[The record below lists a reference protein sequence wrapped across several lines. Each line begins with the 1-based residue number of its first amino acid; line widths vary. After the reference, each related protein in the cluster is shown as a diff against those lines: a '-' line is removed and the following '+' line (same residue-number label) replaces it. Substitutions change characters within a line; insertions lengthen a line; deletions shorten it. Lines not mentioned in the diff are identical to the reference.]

1 MTSSLVIAGGALALA
16 GALGV
21 VLQAAQQ
28 RRAHAGLVGAAVRRR
43 NGVAV
48 GVEEAVGVGG
58 PGDGPLRAAVLAD
71 LARLAAEDL
80 GIDQRRVLQRLGQ
93 IVLQPFLEMERGLLR
108 HVGAFDHFLGAG
120 PADFDAAEQ
129 IGLRARHLEHALGL
143 EMRLGAEN
151 LRVGM
156 EAHRGAAPV
165 RRLAGVLQLALR
177 LAALE
182 HHPVELLAARDL
194 DLHAVGQRVG
204 DRDADAVQAARGL
217 VDLGVEF
224 AAGVQRA
231 HDHFERRLV
240 LELRMRID
248 RDAAAVVGDAD
259 EAVGVELDLDEGG
272 VAGQRLVHGVV
283 DHLGEQVMQRLLVGA
298 ADIHA
303 GAAAHRLEP
312 LQHLDVLGGVAGF
325 ARARGVAPARPCRR
339 RRALRLV
346 HAGEQIADG
355 CGFLRIL
362 RGFVDGLGHAFS
374 VERRGRGANQLCA
387 EYATARA
394 HRLPSP

>member
-1 MTSSLVIAGGALALA
+1 MKISEPGGLAVGAVGELAGQAEFPRRGLARNILFLAAADALLGAVDDEVEKLVGLLRIAGEPMVERVLDRVLDDALRLGGGEAVLGLALEFRLADEHRQHAAGADHDVFAGDPRRALALA

-21 VLQAAQQ
+21 VLQSAQQ

-80 GIDQRRVLQRLGQ
+80 GVDQRRVLQRLGE

-129 IGLRARHLEHALGL
+129 VGLRARHLEHALGL
-143 EMRLGAEN
+143 EMRLGSEN
-151 LRVGM
+151 LRVGV

-194 DLHAVGQRVG
+194 DLHAVGQGVG
-204 DRDADAVQAARGL
+204 DRDADAMQAARGL
-217 VDLGVEF
+217 IDLGVEF
-224 AAGVQRA
+224 AAGVQGA

-248 RDAAAVVGDAD
+248 RHAAAVVGDAD
-259 EAVGVELDLDEGG
+259 EAVGG
-272 VAGQRLVHGVV
+272 
-283 DHLGEQVMQRLLVGA
+283 
-298 ADIHA
+298 
-303 GAAAHRLEP
+303 
-312 LQHLDVLGGVAGF
+312 
-325 ARARGVAPARPCRR
+325 RARPR
-339 RRALRLV
+339 
-346 HAGEQIADG
+346 
-355 CGFLRIL
+355 
-362 RGFVDGLGHAFS
+362 
-374 VERRGRGANQLCA
+374 
-387 EYATARA
+387 
-394 HRLPSP
+394 